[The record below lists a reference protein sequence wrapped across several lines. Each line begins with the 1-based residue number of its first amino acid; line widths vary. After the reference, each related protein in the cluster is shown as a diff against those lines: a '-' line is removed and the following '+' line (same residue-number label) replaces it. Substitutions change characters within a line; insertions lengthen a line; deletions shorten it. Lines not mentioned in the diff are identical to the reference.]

1 MTAAMTAV
9 VLVRDEG
16 DLRRITLNRPEK
28 INALD
33 TAMLLALTEAVE
45 GAPRAGAV
53 MVAIDGAGPRGF
65 CAGGDVAEM
74 GRGAEAFAAQE
85 EALRAAMQAL
95 HGSAV
100 PVVSV
105 VHGRT
110 LGAGCIVACLSDLV
124 LGADSVQFGF
134 PEMRFGLYPAFV
146 HAALT
151 ERLPAALAFQICAG
165 GRMLSA
171 AEAYGF
177 GFLTEILP
185 AEGFAGAVE
194 ARVAHYRERVDALV
208 IGRRILRMEDRPS
221 MAEKT
226 RRLAPL
232 LAENHAAPSV
242 RRLLAGL
249 SFAR

>member
-1 MTAAMTAV
+1 MTGTL
-9 VLVRDEG
+9 LVRDDG
-16 DLRRITLNRPEK
+16 DLRRITLNRPAK

-33 TAMLLALTEAVE
+33 TATLRALAEAVD
-45 GAPRAGAV
+45 GAPAAGAAL
-53 MVAIDGAGPRGF
+53 VAIDGAGPRGF

-74 GRGAEAFAAQE
+74 SRGAEAFAAQE

-100 PVVSV
+100 PVISV

-124 LGADSVQFGF
+124 LGADGVQFGF

-151 ERLPAALAFQICAG
+151 ERLPAALAFQILAG
-165 GRMLSA
+165 GRMMDA

-185 AEGFAGAVE
+185 ADGFAEAAE
-194 ARVAHYRERVDALV
+194 ARIAWYRDRLDALAT
-208 IGRRILRMEDRPS
+208 GRRILRMENRPS

-226 RRLAPL
+226 ARLAPL

-242 RRLLAGL
+242 RRLLSGL

>member
-1 MTAAMTAV
+1 MTGTLLA
-9 VLVRDEG
+9 RDDG
-16 DLRRITLNRPEK
+16 DLRRITLNRPAK

-33 TAMLLALTEAVE
+33 TATLRALAEAVD
-45 GAPRAGAV
+45 GAPAAGAAL
-53 MVAIDGAGPRGF
+53 VAIDGAGPRGF

-74 GRGAEAFAAQE
+74 ARGAEAFAAQE

-100 PVVSV
+100 PVISV

-124 LGADSVQFGF
+124 LGADDVQFGF

-151 ERLPAALAFQICAG
+151 ERLPAALAFQILVG
-165 GRMLSA
+165 GRMMDASA
-171 AEAYGF
+171 AYGF

-185 AEGFAGAVE
+185 ADGFADAAE
-194 ARVAHYRERVDALV
+194 ARIAWYRDRPDALAA
-208 IGRRILRMEDRPS
+208 GRRILRMENRPS

-226 RRLAPL
+226 ARLAPL

-242 RRLLAGL
+242 RRLLSGL

>member
-1 MTAAMTAV
+1 MTDTL
-9 VLVRDEG
+9 LVRDDG
-16 DLRRITLNRPEK
+16 DLRRITLNRPAK

-33 TAMLLALTEAVE
+33 TATLRALAEAVD
-45 GAPRAGAV
+45 GAPAAGAAL
-53 MVAIDGAGPRGF
+53 VAIDGAGARGF

-74 GRGAEAFAAQE
+74 SRGAEAFAAQE

-100 PVVSV
+100 PVISV

-124 LGADSVQFGF
+124 LGVDDVQFGF

-151 ERLPAALAFQICAG
+151 ERLPAALAFQILAG
-165 GRMLSA
+165 GRMMGA

-185 AEGFAGAVE
+185 ADTVAEAAE
-194 ARVAHYRERVDALV
+194 ARIAYYRDRLDALAA
-208 IGRRILRMEDRPS
+208 GRRILRMENRLS

-226 RRLAPL
+226 ARLAPL

-242 RRLLAGL
+242 RRLLSGL

>member
-1 MTAAMTAV
+1 MTDT
-9 VLVRDEG
+9 LLIRDDG
-16 DLRRITLNRPEK
+16 DLRRITLNRPAK

-33 TAMLLALTEAVE
+33 TATLRALADAVE
-45 GAPRAGAV
+45 SAPAAGAAL
-53 MVAIDGAGPRGF
+53 MVIDGIGPRGF

-74 GRGAEAFAAQE
+74 GRGADAFAAQE

-100 PVVSV
+100 PVISV

-124 LGADSVQFGF
+124 LGADDVQFGF

-151 ERLPAALAFQICAG
+151 ERLPGALAFQILVG
-165 GRMLSA
+165 GRMMDA

-185 AEGFAGAVE
+185 AEGFADAAE
-194 ARVAHYRERVDALV
+194 ARIAYYRDRLDALAA
-208 IGRRILRMEDRPS
+208 GRRILRMENRPS

-226 RRLAPL
+226 ERLAPL

-242 RRLLAGL
+242 RRLLSGL

>member
-1 MTAAMTAV
+1 MTGTL
-9 VLVRDEG
+9 LVRDDG

-33 TAMLLALTEAVE
+33 TATLRALAEAVD
-45 GAPRAGAV
+45 GAPAAGAAL
-53 MVAIDGAGPRGF
+53 VAIDGAGPRGF

-74 GRGAEAFAAQE
+74 ARGAEAFAAQE

-100 PVVSV
+100 PVISV

-110 LGAGCIVACLSDLV
+110 MGAGCIVACLSDLV
-124 LGADSVQFGF
+124 LGAEDVQFGF

-151 ERLPAALAFQICAG
+151 ERLPAALAFQILVG
-165 GRMLSA
+165 GRMMDA
-171 AEAYGF
+171 AAAYGL

-185 AEGFAGAVE
+185 ADGFADAAE
-194 ARVAHYRERVDALV
+194 ARISYYRDRLDALAA
-208 IGRRILRMEDRPS
+208 GRRILRMENRPS

-226 RRLAPL
+226 ARLAPL

-242 RRLLAGL
+242 RRLLSGL

>member
-1 MTAAMTAV
+1 MTDS
-9 VLVRDEG
+9 LRVRDDG
-16 DLRRITLNRPEK
+16 DLRRVTLNRPEK

-33 TAMLLALTEAVE
+33 TATLRALAEAVD
-45 GAPRAGAV
+45 GAPDAGAALV
-53 MVAIDGAGPRGF
+53 VIDGAGPRGF

-85 EALRAAMQAL
+85 EALRGAMQAL

-151 ERLPAALAFQICAG
+151 ERLPAALAFQILAG
-165 GRMLSA
+165 GRMMTA

-185 AEGFAGAVE
+185 ADGFAETVE
-194 ARVAHYRERVDALV
+194 TRIAHYRERIDALV
-208 IGRRILRMEDRPS
+208 IGRRILRMDDRPS

-232 LAENHAAPSV
+232 LSENHAAPSL

>member
-1 MTAAMTAV
+1 MTGTL
-9 VLVRDEG
+9 LVRDDG
-16 DLRRITLNRPEK
+16 DLRRITLNRPAK

-33 TAMLLALTEAVE
+33 TATLRALAEAVD
-45 GAPRAGAV
+45 GAPVAGAALV
-53 MVAIDGAGPRGF
+53 TIDGAGPRGF

-74 GRGAEAFAAQE
+74 SRGAAAFAAQE

-100 PVVSV
+100 PVISM

-124 LGADSVQFGF
+124 LGADGVQFGF

-151 ERLPAALAFQICAG
+151 ERLPAALAFQILAG
-165 GRMLSA
+165 GRMMDA

-185 AEGFAGAVE
+185 ADGFAEAAE
-194 ARVAHYRERVDALV
+194 ARIAYYRDRLDALAA
-208 IGRRILRMEDRPS
+208 GRRILRMEDRPS

-226 RRLAPL
+226 ARLAPL

-242 RRLLAGL
+242 RRLLSGL

>member
-1 MTAAMTAV
+1 MTET
-9 VLVRDEG
+9 LLLRDDG
-16 DLRRITLNRPEK
+16 DLRRITLNRPAK

-33 TAMLLALTEAVE
+33 TATLRALAEAVD
-45 GAPRAGAV
+45 GAPAAGIAL
-53 MVAIDGAGPRGF
+53 VAIDGAGPRGF

-74 GRGAEAFAAQE
+74 SRGAEAFAAQE

-100 PVVSV
+100 PVISV

-124 LGADSVQFGF
+124 LGADDVQFGF

-151 ERLPAALAFQICAG
+151 ERLPAALAFQILAG
-165 GRMLSA
+165 GRMMDA

-185 AEGFAGAVE
+185 ADGFAEAAE
-194 ARVAHYRERVDALV
+194 ARIAWYRDRLDALAA
-208 IGRRILRMEDRPS
+208 GRRILRMESRPS

-226 RRLAPL
+226 ARLAPL

-242 RRLLAGL
+242 RRLLSGL

>member
-1 MTAAMTAV
+1 MTGTL
-9 VLVRDEG
+9 LVRDDG
-16 DLRRITLNRPEK
+16 DLRRITLNRPAK

-33 TAMLLALTEAVE
+33 TVTLRALAEAVD
-45 GAPRAGAV
+45 GAPVAGAAL
-53 MVAIDGAGPRGF
+53 VAIDGAGPRGF

-74 GRGAEAFAAQE
+74 SRGAEAFAAQE

-100 PVVSV
+100 PVISV

-124 LGADSVQFGF
+124 LGADDVQFGF

-151 ERLPAALAFQICAG
+151 ERLPAALAFQILAG
-165 GRMLSA
+165 GRMMDA
-171 AEAYGF
+171 AQAYGF

-185 AEGFAGAVE
+185 ADGFAEAAE
-194 ARVAHYRERVDALV
+194 ARIAWYRDRLDALAA
-208 IGRRILRMEDRPS
+208 GRRILRMEDRPS
-221 MAEKT
+221 MADKT
-226 RRLAPL
+226 ARLAPL

-242 RRLLAGL
+242 RRLLSGL

>member
-1 MTAAMTAV
+1 MTETL
-9 VLVRDEG
+9 LVRDDG
-16 DLRRITLNRPEK
+16 DLRRITLNRPAK

-33 TAMLLALTEAVE
+33 TATLRALAEAVD
-45 GAPRAGAV
+45 GAPAAGIAL
-53 MVAIDGAGPRGF
+53 VAIDGAGPRGF

-74 GRGAEAFAAQE
+74 SRGAEAFAAQE

-100 PVVSV
+100 PVISV

-124 LGADSVQFGF
+124 LGADDVQFGF

-151 ERLPAALAFQICAG
+151 ERLPAALAFQILAG
-165 GRMLSA
+165 GRMMDA
-171 AEAYGF
+171 AAAYGF

-185 AEGFAGAVE
+185 ADGFADAAE
-194 ARVAHYRERVDALV
+194 ARIAYYRDRLDALAA
-208 IGRRILRMEDRPS
+208 GRRILRMESRPS

-226 RRLAPL
+226 ARLAPL

-242 RRLLAGL
+242 RRLLSGL

>member
-1 MTAAMTAV
+1 MTETL
-9 VLVRDEG
+9 LVRDDG
-16 DLRRITLNRPEK
+16 DLRRITLNRPAK

-33 TAMLLALTEAVE
+33 TATLRALAEAVD
-45 GAPRAGAV
+45 GAPAAGIAL
-53 MVAIDGAGPRGF
+53 VAIDGAGPRGF

-74 GRGAEAFAAQE
+74 SRGAEAFAAQE

-100 PVVSV
+100 PVISV

-124 LGADSVQFGF
+124 LGADDVQFGF

-151 ERLPAALAFQICAG
+151 ERLPAALAFQILAG
-165 GRMLSA
+165 GRMMDA

-185 AEGFAGAVE
+185 ADGFAEAAE
-194 ARVAHYRERVDALV
+194 ARIAWYRDRLDALAA
-208 IGRRILRMEDRPS
+208 GRRILRMESRPS

-226 RRLAPL
+226 ARLAPL

-242 RRLLAGL
+242 RRLLSGL

>member
-1 MTAAMTAV
+1 MTET
-9 VLVRDEG
+9 LLLRDDG
-16 DLRRITLNRPEK
+16 DLRRITLNRPAK

-33 TAMLLALTEAVE
+33 TATLRALAEAVD
-45 GAPRAGAV
+45 GAPAAGIAL
-53 MVAIDGAGPRGF
+53 VAIDGAGPRGF

-74 GRGAEAFAAQE
+74 SRGAEAFAAQE

-100 PVVSV
+100 PVISV

-124 LGADSVQFGF
+124 LGADDVQFGF

-151 ERLPAALAFQICAG
+151 ERLPAALAFQILAG
-165 GRMLSA
+165 GRMMDA

-185 AEGFAGAVE
+185 ADGFAEAAE
-194 ARVAHYRERVDALV
+194 ARIAWYRDRLDALAA
-208 IGRRILRMEDRPS
+208 GRRILRMESRPS

-226 RRLAPL
+226 ARLAPL
-232 LAENHAAPSV
+232 LTENHAAPSV
-242 RRLLAGL
+242 RRLLSGL

>member
-1 MTAAMTAV
+1 MTETL
-9 VLVRDEG
+9 LVRDDG
-16 DLRRITLNRPEK
+16 DLRRITLNRPAK

-33 TAMLLALTEAVE
+33 TATLRALAEAVD
-45 GAPRAGAV
+45 GAPAAGIAL
-53 MVAIDGAGPRGF
+53 VAIDGAGPRGF

-74 GRGAEAFAAQE
+74 SRGAEAFAAQE

-100 PVVSV
+100 PVISV

-124 LGADSVQFGF
+124 LGAEDVQFGF

-151 ERLPAALAFQICAG
+151 ERLPAALAFQILAG
-165 GRMLSA
+165 GRMMDA

-185 AEGFAGAVE
+185 ADGFAKAAE
-194 ARVAHYRERVDALV
+194 ARIAWYRDRLDALAV
-208 IGRRILRMEDRPS
+208 GRRILRMESRPS

-226 RRLAPL
+226 ARLAPL

-242 RRLLAGL
+242 RRLLSGL

>member
-1 MTAAMTAV
+1 MTETL
-9 VLVRDEG
+9 LVRDDG

-33 TAMLLALTEAVE
+33 TAMLRALADAVE
-45 GAPRAGAV
+45 GAPAAGAALV
-53 MVAIDGAGPRGF
+53 VIDGVGPRGF

-74 GRGAEAFAAQE
+74 GRGADAFAAQE

-95 HGSAV
+95 HASAV
-100 PVVSV
+100 PVITVA
-105 VHGRT
+105 HGKT

-124 LGADSVQFGF
+124 LGSDGVQFGF

-151 ERLPAALAFQICAG
+151 ERLPAALAFQILIA
-165 GRMLSA
+165 GRMLNA
-171 AEAYGF
+171 TEAYGF

-185 AEGFAGAVE
+185 AEGFGDAVE
-194 ARVAHYRERVDALV
+194 ARIAHYRDRLDALAV
-208 IGRRILRMEDRPS
+208 GRRILRMEDRPS

-242 RRLLAGL
+242 RRLLAGMT
-249 SFAR
+249 FAR